1 MEKIKEIIVVE
12 GVHDTNTLQQYFD
25 CDTIETGG
33 KSIDEQVILRIIEAK
48 KTRDVIVFT
57 DPDNPGEYIRRV
69 INERVPGCK
78 QAFIEKQKARTD
90 KKVGIEHAIKEDLW
104 NALSHCVTFTNV
116 RESISW
122 SEFIDL
128 NLVGNKE
135 RRWLVCEL
143 FFIGPCNAKT
153 CFKRLNQMNISKKEI
168 EDKLHESKNCDN

>member
-12 GVHDTNTLQQYFD
+12 GAHDTSVLQQYFD

-33 KSIDEQVILRIIEAK
+33 KSLDESVIQRIIEAK
-48 KTRDVIVFT
+48 KTRDIIVFT

-78 QAFIEKQKARTD
+78 QAFIDKKKARTE
-90 KKVGIEHAIKEDLW
+90 KKVGVEHATKEDLW
-104 NALSHCVTFTNV
+104 QALSHSVTFTNKE
-116 RESISW
+116 ESISW
-122 SEFIDL
+122 IEFVEL

-135 RRWLVCEL
+135 NRLKVCDS

-153 CFKRLNQMNISKKEI
+153 CFKRLNQMNISKKDI
-168 EDKLHESKNCDN
+168 EDRLNESKNCDN

>member
-12 GVHDTNTLQQYFD
+12 GPHDTSTLQQYFV

-33 KSIDEQVILRIIEAK
+33 KSLDECAIQRIIEAK

-78 QAFIEKQKARTD
+78 QAFIEKKKARTD
-90 KKVGIEHAIKEDLW
+90 KKVGVEHASKEDLW
-104 NALSHCVTFTNV
+104 NALSHCVTFTNAI
-116 RESISW
+116 ESISW
-122 SEFIDL
+122 AEFVDL

-135 RRWLVCEL
+135 KRLFVCEL
-143 FFIGPCNAKT
+143 FYIGPCNAKT
-153 CFKRLNQMNISKKEI
+153 CYKRLNQMNISKKEI
-168 EDKLHESKNCDN
+168 EDRLNESKNCDN